1 MKPLPQ
7 LDELAGWLG
16 DELNPLGHP
25 DELSGLDDE
34 LIGLLEDLIGLLDS
48 GLADRLELLDSGLD
62 ELSHVTRHRTHGY
75 PST

>member
-34 LIGLLEDLIGLLDS
+34 LIGLLDDFDWLSDG
-48 GLADRLELLDSGLD
+48 GLADRLRLFDSGLD
-62 ELSHVTRHRTHGY
+62 KLSHVTRHRAHGY